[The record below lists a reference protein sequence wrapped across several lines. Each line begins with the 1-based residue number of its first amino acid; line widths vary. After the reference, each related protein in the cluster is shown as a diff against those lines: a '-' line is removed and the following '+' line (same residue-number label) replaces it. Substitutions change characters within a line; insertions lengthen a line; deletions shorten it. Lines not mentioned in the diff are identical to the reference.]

1 MEYDL
6 QIIFM
11 RRIQNWLLVSDI
23 SQYTLY
29 ISDTQYIVYK
39 YLSNDIILLHKIDIF
54 IGKVTF

>member
-1 MEYDL
+1 
-6 QIIFM
+6 M
-11 RRIQNWLLVSDI
+11 RRIQTWLLVSDI

-39 YLSNDIILLHKIDIF
+39 YMSNDIILLHKIDIF